1 MMHLLFNRTTQ
12 WLFYILGKI
21 ILFGGGLFYIL
32 GSNNLFGQHCL
43 FYVLGNI
50 ILLYQ
55 ENRIFCL
62 LVRYCYLL
70 LILYTAAVSA
80 ITMKLQ
86 HPTPRERIFH

>member
-62 LVRYCYLL
+62 LVRYCGEWIRRLPGCQRFESFDIML
-70 LILYTAAVSA
+70 
-80 ITMKLQ
+80 
-86 HPTPRERIFH
+86 